1 MIRWRPAFAG
11 AILTLL
17 ASTSVLAAGDILKMD
32 AATQRRLGLVTA
44 PLAAATQRVGGADG
58 FVTVL
63 DAGPLALL
71 DADLATAQAALA
83 ASQAEATRT
92 HALNA
97 EDQTVSRRVAQAAA
111 AQARADAARAQLLR
125 RRIGL
130 EWGPGLAS
138 LSDAARSRLIGELAS
153 GRAALARIDAAGGVP
168 AGTRS
173 VGLDLGPDG
182 FASATVLGPARTSD
196 PRLQTTGALAVV
208 RGAGASRLGAGAILP
223 ARIETGAAAAG
234 VIIPRRAIVRR
245 GGETLVYIRRDAA
258 SFEHRAVVGGAPG
271 PSGVFVARG
280 FRPGEA
286 VVIKGAAQLLAAET
300 PVEEAE

>member
-1 MIRWRPAFAG
+1 MTLWRPALAG
-11 AILTLL
+11 VAVALL
-17 ASTSVLAAGDILKMD
+17 AGTFVLAAGDILKMD

-71 DADLATAQAALA
+71 DADLAAAQAALA
-83 ASQAEATRT
+83 ASQAEAARTR
-92 HALNA
+92 ALNA

-208 RGAGASRLGAGAILP
+208 RGPGASRLGAGAILP

-234 VIIPRRAIVRR
+234 VTIPRGAIVRR
-245 GGETLVYIRRDAA
+245 GGETLVYIRRDAG

-271 PSGVFVARG
+271 PAGLFVARG